1 MIKSEWKPYLRPCRL
16 QCLQGQWWDVATYSF
31 PAELSRLPRGE
42 EDGGAGPGL
51 GSSSRRVKVTW
62 LVNQLLQL
70 HFLCLFVHVYRSA
83 NASNNDPRLSFKI
96 KTLPVPRHSIA
107 TQLERLQPNLSAH
120 LHSQDMW
127 KKEFWPNSPRQTTY
141 WRVTA
146 WPRLMPLEF
155 LSCQSIYT
163 LDHQR
168 RPVPPQSQAE
178 IVLGDLQAHRGSKRI
193 GHHRKFGE
201 IWQKIKV
208 CNLRFRNQHLL
219 RSEKSSTLTI
229 KLTSPRMPCKVSY
242 TGSQPDSTAPP

>member
-1 MIKSEWKPYLRPCRL
+1 MKTISASL

-120 LHSQDMW
+120 LHSQDIW

-201 IWQKIKV
+201 IWQK
-208 CNLRFRNQHLL
+208 LRFAIWDL
-219 RSEKSSTLTI
+219 EISTYSLVKI
-229 KLTSPRMPCKVSY
+229 REEFNLDYQVDLASY
-242 TGSQPDSTAPP
+242 ALQGVIHRQPTR